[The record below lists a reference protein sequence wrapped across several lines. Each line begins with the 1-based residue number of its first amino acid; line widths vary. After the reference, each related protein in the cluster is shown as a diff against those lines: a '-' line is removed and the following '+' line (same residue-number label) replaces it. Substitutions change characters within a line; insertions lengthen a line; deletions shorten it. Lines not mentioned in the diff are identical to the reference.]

1 MATHPRAHFPAARSG
16 ATAPRES
23 PSLRYRTVR
32 QTSLEIAAAL
42 EIEDQVVQ
50 SMPDVSPTKWH
61 LGHTS
66 WFFEEFL
73 LGPRVPGYRPFD
85 ERFGYLFNSYY
96 ESVGPRHAR
105 PCRGLLTR
113 PTLREVLRY
122 RAHVDE
128 HMTRLVENIETDSEV
143 WPLVEL
149 GLNHEQQHQELML
162 TDLKHV
168 LSCNPLEPAYRS
180 DLEPSATAGAATP
193 MGWIAFGEGLREIG
207 TDGEAAFCFD
217 NETPRHREWLE
228 AFELADRLVTNAEYL
243 EFIRAGGYRQPT
255 LWLSDGWSVVQQ
267 QHWSHPLYWSDDLA
281 TEFTLAGRRSLD
293 PAAPVCHLS
302 YFEADAFARWAAA
315 RLPTEAEW
323 ETAAAGLPVEGNLM
337 DRDALRPLPAAAGTG
352 LRQMFGDVWEW
363 TRSPYGP
370 YPGFRPAAGAIGEY
384 NGKFMCSQ
392 FVLRGGSCATPA
404 DHIRP
409 GYRNFFYPHSRWQ
422 FTGLRLA
429 RDLGS

>member
-1 MATHPRAHFPAARSG
+1 MATHPRAHIPSARSG
-16 ATAPRES
+16 ATAPRE
-23 PSLRYRTVR
+23 PLSLRYRAVR
-32 QTSLEIAAAL
+32 ETSLEIAAPL

-50 SMPDVSPTKWH
+50 SMADVSPTKWH

-73 LGPRVPGYRPFD
+73 LGPRLPGYRPFD

-96 ESVGPRHAR
+96 ETVGPRHAR
-105 PCRGLLTR
+105 PRRGLLTR

-122 RAHVDE
+122 RVHVDA
-128 HMTRLVENIETDSEV
+128 HMARLIDSIDTDGESSAI
-143 WPLVEL
+143 VEL

-180 DLEPSATAGAATP
+180 DLESSANAAATTP
-193 MGWIAFGEGLREIG
+193 LGWIAFGEGLREIG
-207 TDGEAAFCFD
+207 TDGGTAFCFD

-228 AFELADRLVTNAEYL
+228 AFELADRLVTNGEYL
-243 EFIRAGGYRQPT
+243 EFIRAGGYQQPT

-267 QHWSHPLYWSDDLA
+267 QGWSHPLYWCDELE
-281 TEFTLAGRRSLD
+281 TEFTLAGRRPLD
-293 PAAPVCHLS
+293 PASPVCHLS
-302 YFEADAFARWAAA
+302 YYEADAFARWAGA

-337 DRDALRPLPAAAGTG
+337 DRDALRPLPAATGTG
-352 LRQMFGDVWEW
+352 LRQMFGDAWEW

-404 DHIRP
+404 GHIRA